1 MELIVLINLAF
12 SVVGFFFIVRMW
24 KEVKERRDYYGE
36 HFAIPTGNGA
46 FDREEY
52 HQQMPVMQSQQ
63 QPEQMS
69 MEQLT
74 AAVVAAMNQQNQ
86 QQGAVSSDGD
96 LQRLI
101 ANAAAMN
108 GGGA

>member
-36 HFAIPTGNGA
+36 HFAIPTGQGVYDQVNL
-46 FDREEY
+46 
-52 HQQMPVMQSQQ
+52 QQQAPMMQQ

-69 MEQLT
+69 MEQLA
-74 AAVVAAMNQQNQ
+74 AAVVAAMGQQNQ
-86 QQGAVSSDGD
+86 TNQNSAAPDGD

-101 ANAAAMN
+101 ANAAAQN
-108 GGGA
+108 GGNV